1 MGNSTVANGFNMDG
15 VADPLKPVSDY
26 THTMII
32 KQRSSP
38 AGGFSNSHKNMD
50 SINDSQN
57 KFKLNS

>member
-1 MGNSTVANGFNMDG
+1 MGSSTGVNGFNAEG
-15 VADPLKPVSDY
+15 VIDPLKPVSDY

-38 AGGFSNSHKNMD
+38 AGGFSNSHNNMD
-50 SINDSQN
+50 SINECQN